1 MLRYLIQSRTIHRE
15 CLVYTPSPAQP
26 SYINHSVPTSSYDQ
40 CPHPHNLGS
49 NICARPCS
57 FLTLAPVAVTRLLQ
71 LQRDRHFFPF
81 CFQAALVLTFPSS
94 FLVLPST
101 RALPVNLRLF
111 VQLEADSLRPASARH
126 RQRLRAVLSPRSTV
140 LASPCSSFLQPPYTH
155 SATACEGHQHGCS
168 RPSPPHP
175 LQPGHRQGMTTPP
188 KLSTLTSVKGTNKT
202 PPRPTSCRV
211 FAGRLVELLRVSSR
225 G

>member
-1 MLRYLIQSRTIHRE
+1 MTSAAPIPIT
-15 CLVYTPSPAQP
+15 LVQISARAPALSSPWP
-26 SYINHSVPTSSYDQ
+26 
-40 CPHPHNLGS
+40 
-49 NICARPCS
+49 
-57 FLTLAPVAVTRLLQ
+57 PVAVTRLLQ
-71 LQRDRHFFPF
+71 LQRDRHFFLFVFKQPWSSLF
-81 CFQAALVLTFPSS
+81 LPLSS
-94 FLVLPST
+94 FCLNSCAFGQFASVRS
-101 RALPVNLRLF
+101 AQSGF
-111 VQLEADSLRPASARH
+111 VTPGFCKASS
-126 RQRLRAVLSPRSTV
+126 RLRAVLSPRSTV

-175 LQPGHRQGMTTPP
+175 LQPGHRQGMITPP

-202 PPRPTSCRV
+202 PPRPASCRV